1 MEWMVGADGDAI
13 ELTQM
18 GVQLFLWYFLPRK
31 WLGDKAE
38 HHEVAWSLGDF
49 LAALGLDRYA
59 AICRDPSTHHVI
71 DAHHQ
76 SDEQGRRALREAL
89 DESGVE
95 PPDTPTLAW
104 SAVMGM
110 DEARIRDE
118 VSSMLEAAI
127 VSGDLAVGARGWK
140 ARASRLTVDHL
151 TTPKGEYDYRL
162 PRDVVHEE
170 RARRWVAEGGQ
181 ARKRLY
187 GAVLDELDDAY
198 DASDAAVAQSLEPV
212 RMLLD
217 GIGDG
222 VAMTQAGYLPKA
234 LAVEW
239 CDRFCDDRPSLHRAN
254 SEADVPP
261 LRELHALLRRSRLL
275 TRRGRKVSVSGTAR
289 KWIADDRRL
298 LEVLAVQSLS
308 GESFDAD
315 VAVVCA
321 AGLLTAERTL
331 GEREL
336 MKRTHTVVADR
347 WSTRDGRG
355 VDEEDVRWSGHRW
368 LWIARTLRWLDTGG
382 DWGDRT
388 QRLTHAGRLA
398 ARAGLASRAYA
409 PRVAP

>member
-1 MEWMVGADGDAI
+1 MEWMVGADGDTI

-31 WLGDKAE
+31 WLVDKAE

-49 LAALGLDRYA
+49 LAAAGLDRYA
-59 AICRDPSTHHVI
+59 AICRDPRTHHVI

-118 VSSMLEAAI
+118 VSAMLEAAI
-127 VSGDLAVGARGWK
+127 VAGDLVVGGRGWK
-140 ARASRLTVDHL
+140 ARAARLTVEYL

-198 DASDAAVAQSLEPV
+198 DTSDAAVAESLEPV
-212 RMLLD
+212 RALFD

-222 VAMTQAGYLPKA
+222 ATLTQAGYLPKA
-234 LAVEW
+234 LAVELN
-239 CDRFCDDRPSLHRAN
+239 DRFRWYDLPGYKVH
-254 SEADVPP
+254 SEADVTA
-261 LRELHALLRRSRLL
+261 LQDLHRLLRQARLL
-275 TRRGRKVSVSGTAR
+275 TRRGRKLAVSGTAR
-289 KWIADDRRL
+289 KWLTDDRRL
-298 LEVLAVQSLS
+298 LEVLATQSLS
-308 GESFDAD
+308 GEGFDTD
-315 VAVVCA
+315 VATVYA
-321 AGLLTAERTL
+321 AGLLTRRATVAEDQL
-331 GEREL
+331 L
-336 MKRTHTVVADR
+336 SQTHAVVADR
-347 WSTRDGRG
+347 WSTKDGEGVALRD
-355 VDEEDVRWSGHRW
+355 VTWSSQRWHG
-368 LWIARTLRWLDTGG
+368 IAETLGWVERTGEWRS
-382 DWGDRT
+382 RVV
-388 QRLTHAGRLA
+388 RLTDAGRLA
-398 ARAGLASRAYA
+398 TRIGLASRAHA